1 MPDIRQEIDDIR
13 EAIEAAIDHRQANTW
28 TTVVAKI
35 VEFDKEKMTG
45 KLQPLVKSTVL
56 KPGGGTE
63 RVSLPQLEDVPIQ
76 FSQGGP
82 TMLTHPV
89 KKDDEVVVQVGA
101 RMIDNWH
108 EKGDEQDHTSIR
120 SQDLSDTFFFTG
132 PRSKPKAK
140 AVKGGVDDKASQLR
154 SLNAEHHYQLH
165 AGEGDKGSDAKGL
178 QEFTKKDIKN
188 LASENHASEVGK
200 VHSTNAGQQVQTSAG
215 KIVTAASEQASHT
228 AKKYYINSSSK

>member
-28 TTVVAKI
+28 TTVVAKV

-56 KPGGGTE
+56 KPGGATE

-120 SQDLSDTFFFTG
+120 SQDLSRHVLLHRSAQQAEG
-132 PRSKPKAK
+132 EGGQGRRRRQSKPTAL
-140 AVKGGVDDKASQLR
+140 AQRRASLPAACRGRRQGLGRKGPAGVHEER
-154 SLNAEHHYQLH
+154 H
-165 AGEGDKGSDAKGL
+165 
-178 QEFTKKDIKN
+178 QEPR
-188 LASENHASEVGK
+188 LG
-200 VHSTNAGQQVQTSAG
+200 
-215 KIVTAASEQASHT
+215 
-228 AKKYYINSSSK
+228 